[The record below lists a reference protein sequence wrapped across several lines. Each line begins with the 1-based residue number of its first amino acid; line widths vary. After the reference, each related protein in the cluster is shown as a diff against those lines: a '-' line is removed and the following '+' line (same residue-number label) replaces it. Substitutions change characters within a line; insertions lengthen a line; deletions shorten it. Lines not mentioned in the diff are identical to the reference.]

1 MTALT
6 GRRALVTGGS
16 RGIGRAICVALAP
29 GFIRTDITAGLNEAQ
44 VQAVQ
49 AQIPLQRLADPE
61 DVAPVV
67 VFLCGPGGSY
77 ITGQTIHVDGGMVM
91 A

>member
-1 MTALT
+1 
-6 GRRALVTGGS
+6 VN
-16 RGIGRAICVALAP
+16 ALAP

-49 AQIPLQRLADPE
+49 SQIPLQRLADPE

-67 VFLCGPGGSY
+67 VFLCSAGGSY